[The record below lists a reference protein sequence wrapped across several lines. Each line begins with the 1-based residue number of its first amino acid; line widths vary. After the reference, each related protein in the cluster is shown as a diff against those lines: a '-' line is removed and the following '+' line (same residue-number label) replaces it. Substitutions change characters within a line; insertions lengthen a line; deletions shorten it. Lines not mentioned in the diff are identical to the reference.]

1 MAQVRSTQATNERGK
16 TGIYICMDR
25 GDEFGEIFINVSTAY
40 LTDLGMISIH
50 TGQL

>member
-1 MAQVRSTQATNERGK
+1 MAQLQSTQAMNKRGK

-25 GDEFGEIFINVSTAY
+25 GDEFGEIFINISTAY
-40 LTDLGMISIH
+40 LTGLVMTSIH